1 MSTKTTNAPAPSSA
15 QSTPPRIPIGMHTVT
30 PHLVCAGAS
39 AAIEFYQRA
48 FGAAEITRVAGP
60 DGRIW
65 HAQIK
70 IGDSPVMLVDEFPEM
85 GSRGPKALGGTAVT
99 IHLFVDDADVTFAQA
114 VRAGCT
120 VRMPLADMFWG
131 DRYGLVDDPFGHSWS
146 IATHQRDVCEEELAQ
161 VVQKIALSGDFC
173 GGAAKS

>member
-1 MSTKTTNAPAPSSA
+1 MSTTIQSAPVTHTPAPA
-15 QSTPPRIPIGMHTVT
+15 RIPPGMHTVT

-39 AAIEFYQRA
+39 AAIEFYKNA
-48 FGAAEITRVAGP
+48 FGAAEMSRVAGP

-65 HAQIK
+65 NAQIK

-85 GSRGPKALGGTAVT
+85 GSRGPRALGGTAVT
-99 IHLFVDDADVTFAQA
+99 IHLYVDDADVTFAQA

-131 DRYGLVDDPFGHSWS
+131 DRYGLLDDPFGHSWS
-146 IATHQRDVCEEELAQ
+146 IATHQRDVCEDELAA
-161 VVQKIALSGDFC
+161 VVQKFAAEGGGC
-173 GGAAKS
+173 GGTSRS